1 MRFSGS
7 SVLKI
12 GGNFKK
18 IAIKHCMIPDTAKN
32 TERALGSVLWS
43 VPAAGP
49 DPHQRVGTNAG
60 SSSAPSPKT
69 APMWMRCSRKQGCP
83 STGPQGRLVKKR
95 QYVRHP
101 GPSRRTYADSLLPVA
116 YDSFLEE
123 AATVM
128 QPRHHRMLRKLLDF
142 RFDRRATR
150 YNLPANRLKM
160 IEQEIR
166 RRASWLLK

>member
-1 MRFSGS
+1 MLSKTRLS
-7 SVLKI
+7 I
-12 GGNFKK
+12 NR
-18 IAIKHCMIPDTAKN
+18 P
-32 TERALGSVLWS
+32 
-43 VPAAGP
+43 AGP
-49 DPHQRVGTNAG
+49 ASQ
-60 SSSAPSPKT
+60 
-69 APMWMRCSRKQGCP
+69 
-83 STGPQGRLVKKR
+83 KR

-101 GPSRRTYADSLLPVA
+101 GPSRHTYADSLLPVA
-116 YDSFLEE
+116 YDSFFEE

-166 RRASWLLK
+166 RRVSWLLK

>member
-1 MRFSGS
+1 MLS
-7 SVLKI
+7 
-12 GGNFKK
+12 
-18 IAIKHCMIPDTAKN
+18 
-32 TERALGSVLWS
+32 
-43 VPAAGP
+43 
-49 DPHQRVGTNAG
+49 
-60 SSSAPSPKT
+60 KT
-69 APMWMRCSRKQGCP
+69 RLSINRPL
-83 STGPQGRLVKKR
+83 GRLVKKG
-95 QYVRHP
+95 QCVRHP
-101 GPSRRTYADSLLPVA
+101 GLSRRTYADSLLPAA

-142 RFDRRATR
+142 RFDRRAIR